1 MNQKHILLH
10 LRNVGPATLA
20 DFELLGIRTIEQ
32 LAASTADGLY
42 GELQRKTARSHDP
55 CVWDTFAAAVHEAR
69 TGEALNWWKFT
80 RERKE
85 RQAQG
90 TFPRYIERQEAL
102 RAALMRVRSTR
113 QSRVNA
119 DA

>member
-1 MNQKHILLH
+1 MSQKHILLH

-20 DFELLGIRTIEQ
+20 DLKLLGIRTMEQ

-42 GELQRKTARSHDP
+42 SDLQRRTARSHDP
-55 CVWDTFAAAVHEAR
+55 CVWDTFAAAIHEVR
-69 TGEALNWWKFT
+69 TGEALNWWHFT

-90 TFPRYIERQEAL
+90 TFPRYRERQEPL
-102 RAALMRVRSTR
+102 RAASIRGRTLLKSH
-113 QSRVNA
+113 S
-119 DA
+119 DAGT